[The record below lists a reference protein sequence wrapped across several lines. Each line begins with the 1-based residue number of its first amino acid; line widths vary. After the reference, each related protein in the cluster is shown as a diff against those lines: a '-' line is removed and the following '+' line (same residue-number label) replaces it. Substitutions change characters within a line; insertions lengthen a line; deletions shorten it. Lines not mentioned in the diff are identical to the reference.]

1 MECLRSGTLELQFM
15 VPNYLHQ
22 NVHFQWHKTE
32 ERLQIS
38 KANLD
43 FHPEEGINP
52 NMQQSNNSPSFH
64 LLSGMYKR
72 MYFTNTRE
80 QTEKEEDV

>member
-52 NMQQSNNSPSFH
+52 NM
-64 LLSGMYKR
+64 
-72 MYFTNTRE
+72 
-80 QTEKEEDV
+80 